1 MSGGHDRLTPEGR
14 RFLAELEK
22 MKRLEVRVGYQA
34 GEATDDE
41 GVDMC
46 DIALWNELGTSG
58 AHPIPA
64 RPFLR
69 QSVDGNEDKIR
80 AHCAQQARAIARGG
94 TAEEAL
100 KKIGIHMKGIVQKT
114 IKEGSFVP
122 NAPSTI
128 RKKGSDKPLI
138 DTGRLRQSVNYHIK
152 PKGGGG

>member
-138 DTGRLRQSVNYHIK
+138 DTGRLRQSVNYHIN
-152 PKGGGG
+152 PKGGG

>member
-138 DTGRLRQSVNYHIK
+138 DTGQIGSAHV
-152 PKGGGG
+152 

>member
-14 RFLAELEK
+14 RFLTELEK

-138 DTGRLRQSVNYHIK
+138 DTGRLRQSVNYHIN
-152 PKGGGG
+152 PKGGG

>member
-22 MKRLEVRVGYQA
+22 LKRMEIKVGYQA
-34 GEATDDE
+34 GEATDDQ
-41 GVDMC
+41 GVDLC
-46 DIALWNELGTSG
+46 DIAMWNELGTSG
-58 AHPIPA
+58 AHPIPS

-69 QSVDGNEDKIR
+69 QSVENNEDQIR
-80 AHCAQQARAIARGG
+80 SFCTQQAVQIARGG

-100 KKIGIHMKGIVQKT
+100 KKIGAYMKGLVQKT
-114 IKEGSFVP
+114 IRDGSFTP
-122 NAPSTI
+122 DSPYTI

-152 PKGGGG
+152 PKEGG

>member
-114 IKEGSFVP
+114 IKEGSFGP

-138 DTGRLRQSVNYHIK
+138 DTGRLRQSVNYHNK
-152 PKGGGG
+152 PKGGG

>member
-22 MKRLEVRVGYQA
+22 MKRMEVRVGYQA
-34 GEATDDE
+34 GEATDDA

-46 DIALWNELGTSG
+46 DIAMWNELGTDG
-58 AHPIPA
+58 PHPIPA

-69 QSVDGNEDKIR
+69 QSVDDNEDQIR
-80 AHCAQQARAIARGG
+80 AFCAQQARKIAAGG

-100 KKIGIHMKGIVQKT
+100 KKIGIQVKGIVQKT
-114 IKEGSFVP
+114 IKDGNFTP

-152 PKGGGG
+152 PKGGG

>member
-1 MSGGHDRLTPEGR
+1 
-14 RFLAELEK
+14 
-22 MKRLEVRVGYQA
+22 
-34 GEATDDE
+34 
-41 GVDMC
+41 MC

-152 PKGGGG
+152 PKGGG

>member
-138 DTGRLRQSVNYHIK
+138 DPGRLRQSVNYHIK
-152 PKGGGG
+152 PKGGG

>member
-22 MKRLEVRVGYQA
+22 MKRMEVRVGYQA
-34 GEATDDE
+34 GEATDDK

-46 DIALWNELGTSG
+46 DIAMWNELGTAG
-58 AHPIPA
+58 THPIPS

-69 QSVDGNEDKIR
+69 QSVDDNEDQIR
-80 AHCAQQARAIARGG
+80 AFCARQAVKIARGG

-100 KKIGIHMKGIVQKT
+100 KKIGIQMKGIVQKT
-114 IKEGSFVP
+114 IRDGHFVP

-152 PKGGGG
+152 PKGGR

>member
-100 KKIGIHMKGIVQKT
+100 KKIGIHMKGIIQKT

-128 RKKGSDKPLI
+128 RKKGSDKPQI

-152 PKGGGG
+152 PKGGG

>member
-128 RKKGSDKPLI
+128 RKQGSDKPLI
-138 DTGRLRQSVNYHIK
+138 DTFRLRQSVNNHIK
-152 PKGGGG
+152 PKGGG